1 MWRAS
6 GINKNAF
13 FKLFVGAWYWTA
25 PVIGSWENSRTAS
38 GIARI
43 ARIKAKVG
51 VGCLFCDI
59 CVFHISY
66 IFTSIWCDL
75 WFWLQWHGMSHQKL
89 FVWTGNFFG
98 AGFGHDN
105 LVCGS
110 TPFVDNFLYLLGCLC
125 FSAIWILLV
134 MVAAADT
141 QIWTH
146 SHVFNHK
153 LPLVALVTCK
163 FQFPT
168 RWPMKKNVERFYS
181 RAGICRIWM

>member
-1 MWRAS
+1 MWREA
-6 GINKNAF
+6 GINKNACR
-13 FKLFVGAWYWTA
+13 KLFVGTWYWTA

-51 VGCLFCDI
+51 VWCLLCDI

-75 WFWLQWHGMSHQKL
+75 WFWLQWHGMSLQKL
-89 FVWTGNFFG
+89 FVWTGSFFV

-110 TPFVDNFLYLLGCLC
+110 TPFVDNFFWIYLSWLQPLTPKFGPIHMY
-125 FSAIWILLV
+125 S
-134 MVAAADT
+134 
-141 QIWTH
+141 
-146 SHVFNHK
+146 NHE
-153 LPLVALVTCK
+153 LPLVASVACK

-168 RWPMKKNVERFYS
+168 RWPMKRNVERFYS